1 MQAVSTATVVP
12 YLHTYNE
19 SCTSRPRPKR
29 FVVYDSLFIRMTIT
43 CKSCRPCTCQ
53 HHNELQTPTTLF
65 KVLFRHQSRGMEHLN
80 SKQPQ
85 NPESLSVD
93 PSQFP
98 GGEGLEEKEHL
109 NRTEEHNSDS
119 SCVDP
124 SECHG
129 DDALAT
135 ITVTTYAELTPYIEE
150 LIGILEEVYEVGKS
164 SGEKNLLKNIQFSR

>member
-1 MQAVSTATVVP
+1 
-12 YLHTYNE
+12 
-19 SCTSRPRPKR
+19 
-29 FVVYDSLFIRMTIT
+29 
-43 CKSCRPCTCQ
+43 
-53 HHNELQTPTTLF
+53 
-65 KVLFRHQSRGMEHLN
+65 MEHLK

-98 GGEGLEEKEHL
+98 GGECLEEMEHL

-119 SCVDP
+119 SCVDPCVDP

-150 LIGILEEVYEVGKS
+150 LIGILEEVYEGGKS
-164 SGEKNLLKNIQFSR
+164 PGEKNLLKNIQFSR